1 MEHPHDDNSA
11 FFVTP
16 ETPAALDL
24 QTLQRVHRSQSGY
37 SEVYRVD
44 RMGRF
49 RALKCLKPDY
59 RGNPLYENLLRKEF
73 EIGYGLSHPN
83 ICEYY
88 SLSDVE
94 GLGSCIEMEWVDGR
108 TLEYFITEG
117 ERPAPAVCD
126 AILDELCDAL
136 SYIHA
141 KQVLHRDLKPSN
153 ILVTYNGCHVK
164 LIDFGFSDSDG
175 HSILKTPAG
184 TQEYAAPEV
193 LSGGTADV
201 RSEIWT
207 LGLIIATLTRRH
219 REVVR
224 KCCKKRPSLRYASV
238 AEVKKAL
245 HSRAPLWSGI
255 LLIAL
260 LILGTLIPYLG
271 RKEASAPVQ
280 EPAIVADSTAV
291 QSDTVSH
298 PETIAPAAKE
308 IAHPKTAPDQQKA
321 AQPKTETPDEP
332 LDPAVIDELFRQA
345 TELFD

>member
-1 MEHPHDDNSA
+1 MEHPNADNSA

-16 ETPAALDL
+16 ETPAVLDL
-24 QTLQRVHRSQSGY
+24 QTLRRVHRSQNGY
-37 SEVYRVD
+37 SEVYRID

-49 RALKCLKPDY
+49 RALKCLKPEH
-59 RGNPLYENLLRKEF
+59 RGDPLYENLLRKEF

-83 ICEYY
+83 ICDYY
-88 SLSDVE
+88 SLSEIE

-108 TLEYFITEG
+108 TLESIITDG

-141 KQVLHRDLKPSN
+141 KQVLHRDIKPSN
-153 ILVTYNGCHVK
+153 ILISFTGSHVK
-164 LIDFGFSDSDG
+164 LIDFGFADSDG

-201 RSEIWT
+201 RSEIWS
-207 LGLIIATLTRRH
+207 LGLVIASLTRRH

-224 KCCKKRPSLRYASV
+224 KCCEKRPSLRYTSV
-238 AEVKKAL
+238 AEVKQAL

-271 RKEASAPVQ
+271 RRDVSEDALG
-280 EPAIVADSTAV
+280 PATVADSTGV
-291 QSDTVSH
+291 QSDTVPH
-298 PETIAPAAKE
+298 PETTAPAAKE
-308 IAHPKTAPDQQKA
+308 NATPKTTPIRPKA
-321 AQPKTETPDEP
+321 AQTETETPDET